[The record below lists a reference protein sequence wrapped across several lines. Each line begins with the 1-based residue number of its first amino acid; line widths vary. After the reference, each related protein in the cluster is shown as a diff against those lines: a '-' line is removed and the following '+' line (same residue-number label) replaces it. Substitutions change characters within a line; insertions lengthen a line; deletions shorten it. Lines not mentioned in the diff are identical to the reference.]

1 MTIFLWFTTLYFG
14 HSERDGFIL
23 DLCASSS
30 NFTCLQTISNNL
42 KDTKRHLF
50 VFLHFLPSTFWQYV
64 TPIFAFQ
71 NYSRTRNGTWVGNR
85 IATAMF
91 YVSKQDWK
99 YFQSKSV
106 SWAVLVCHEL
116 NWADL
121 NWAVLSWAEL
131 NWARLGWNTKL
142 NWA

>member
-1 MTIFLWFTTLYFG
+1 MCLTIAK
-14 HSERDGFIL
+14 S
-23 DLCASSS
+23 ASQSSVKCTARAPYISYSQEVNLTNTSLLHHDASS
-30 NFTCLQTISNNL
+30 NFTCLQTIFNVL

-50 VFLHFLPSTFWQYV
+50 VILHFIPSTFWQYM

-91 YVSKQDWK
+91 YVSKQDSK

-106 SWAVLVCHEL
+106 S
-116 NWADL
+116 
-121 NWAVLSWAEL
+121 
-131 NWARLGWNTKL
+131 
-142 NWA
+142 